1 MNTSTPSSPFLRHCR
16 TRLLPV
22 ALLLALLFASLLA
35 GPALAQN
42 EKIIVVMFWGDGCP
56 HCAEEKPWLYT
67 LAQNNPLIELREYE
81 VWYNEAN
88 QKILEGAAE
97 KFGFKPSG
105 VPVTLIGGKHWI
117 GYREGDIS
125 GQIEAAITACA
136 ASGCPDPLEGIDISA
151 GTLSDPAANEN
162 VPEKTE
168 TASTSTTTIDPDSA
182 ILDIP
187 VIGKVDLSQQ
197 SLLASTLLISFV
209 DGFNPCSLWV
219 LSMLMA
225 LVLHTGSRRKIITIG
240 ILFLTI
246 TAGVYAMF
254 IAGVFT
260 ILSYISFIG
269 WIQVVVAAVSLVFA
283 FINIKDYF
291 WYKEGISLTISDKDK
306 PTIYQ
311 RMRNVLNASN
321 SFWGLIGATIVLS
334 AGTSLVEF
342 SCTAGFP
349 VLWANLLTA
358 QKVDGLT
365 FAGLLLVYLIIY
377 QIDELAIFL
386 GVVFTMRASRLEE
399 KEGRLLKLFGGMLML
414 ALALVMIFSPRTMNN
429 LGSSLLVFGA
439 AFLGGGLVLLVHR
452 KILPAFGIRIGSELA
467 PAKHKRKQAHS
478 NKKPVS

>member
-1 MNTSTPSSPFLRHCR
+1 MNTPPSPSPLLRHLR
-16 TRLLPV
+16 TRLLPA
-22 ALLLALLFASLLA
+22 ALLLAVLFASLLVK
-35 GPALAQN
+35 PALAQDG
-42 EKIIVVMFWGDGCP
+42 KIVVVLFWGDGCP
-56 HCAEEKPWLYT
+56 HCAEEKPWLAE
-67 LAQNNPLIELREYE
+67 LAQKNPLIEIKEYE
-81 VWYNEAN
+81 VWYNEDN
-88 QKILEGAAE
+88 QKLLEEAAKKYDFE
-97 KFGFKPSG
+97 PSG
-105 VPVTLIGGKHWI
+105 VPVTLIGDQHWI
-117 GYREGDIS
+117 GFRKGDVS
-125 GQIEAAITACA
+125 GQMEEAIQACA
-136 ASGCPDPLEGIDISA
+136 LKGGCPDPLTA
-151 GTLSDPAANEN
+151 
-162 VPEKTE
+162 
-168 TASTSTTTIDPDSA
+168 ASTQTDIIASNTV
-182 ILDIP
+182 LDLP

-197 SLLASTLLISFV
+197 SLLVSTVLIGFV

-225 LVLHTGSRRKIITIG
+225 LVVHTGSRRKILTIG

-246 TAGVYAMF
+246 TAGVYALF

-260 ILSYISFIG
+260 VLSYISFIG
-269 WIQVVVAAVSLVFA
+269 WIQAVVALVCAVFA

-291 WYKEGISLTISDKDK
+291 WYKEGVSLTIADKEK
-306 PTIYQ
+306 PGIYQ

-377 QIDELAIFL
+377 QIDELAIFF

-414 ALALVMIFSPRTMNN
+414 ALALVMIFSPKTMNN

-439 AFLGGGLVLLVHR
+439 AFLGAGLVLLVHR
-452 KILPAFGIRIGSELA
+452 KILPAFGIRIGSELK
-467 PAKHKRKQAHS
+467 PSRRKHKTAPS
-478 NKKPVS
+478 TKKPAS